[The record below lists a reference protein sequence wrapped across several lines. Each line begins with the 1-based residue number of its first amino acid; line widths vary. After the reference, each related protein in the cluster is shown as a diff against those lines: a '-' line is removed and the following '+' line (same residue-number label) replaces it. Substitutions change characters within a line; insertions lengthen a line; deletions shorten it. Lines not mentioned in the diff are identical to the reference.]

1 MALKNLNSDFERIF
15 TQIFK
20 PPGETSGS
28 SDPFRKF
35 LKNFNHVFTVDLN
48 DTTKQLKEIRTS
60 KSITKKT
67 EGKARQDLIINS
79 PKHKELTEKVA
90 KKIFEGFGNL
100 KDENTKSYSLLVTKD
115 FPKKQVLLQYGLEKD
130 NVQNIYNKVADAKAA
145 VLKKVWA
152 TKEGAEFLRL
162 LRDGGASVNEAG
174 TNIFD
179 VGHAQPVKELS
190 AAAFVKGVDSLQG
203 KGWSDYADEGD
214 NDNYVS
220 GIRDTIAK
228 KIKADLE
235 EFALNFDVVD
245 EFIVFKNGELVRK
258 PNTKFTVFTDLET
271 KFKNAVENQQKKKEG
286 KEESAREIGKVLGNL
301 KQYIQETMEE
311 EIQKARAA
319 GFVNREGS
327 DSFIEA
333 LGRGLVM
340 DKSLLPLY
348 KNGTAKNL
356 TKWKN
361 GVALRNRK
369 NRSKPFTHTY
379 KSKTTKHRVSPI
391 GSMKGVKGPR
401 REKNVESGG
410 QDMQIAASV
419 LRAFVNSRLTKTV
432 QGNMG
437 RPGLENVTGRFAQ
450 SVNVVNANA
459 LGNHVHMDYTY
470 QQNPYRV
477 FENGGQY
484 PSGYDPR
491 PLIERS
497 IRELAAA
504 KLETKFTLRRV

>member
-20 PPGETSGS
+20 PPGQTSGS
-28 SDPFRKF
+28 ADPFRKF
-35 LKNFNHVFTVDLN
+35 LKNFNHVFTISLADI
-48 DTTKQLKEIRTS
+48 TEQLKGIRTS
-60 KSITKKT
+60 KSLTKKT

-90 KKIFEGFGNL
+90 KKIFNEFGKL
-100 KDENTKSYSLLVTKD
+100 KDENTKSYSLFVIKNTKE
-115 FPKKQVLLQYGLEKD
+115 VVLQYGLEKD
-130 NVQNIYNKVADAKAA
+130 NVQNLYNKVADAKAA
-145 VLKKVWA
+145 VLKIVWA
-152 TKEGAEFLRL
+152 SKDGAAYLKL
-162 LRDGGASVNEAG
+162 LRDGGASVNDAG

-190 AAAFVKGVDSLQG
+190 AAAFVKGVDSLEG

-220 GIRDTIAK
+220 NIKDTIAK
-228 KIKADLE
+228 KIRDDLK
-235 EFALNFDVVD
+235 EFKLNFDVVD

-258 PNTKFTVFTDLET
+258 PNTTFTVFTDLET
-271 KFKNAVENQQKKKEG
+271 KFKNAVENQQKKAHRKQ
-286 KEESAREIGKVLGNL
+286 ESDRDIGTVLGDL
-301 KQYIQETMEE
+301 KRYIQEIMEA

-327 DSFIEA
+327 DSFVEA
-333 LGRGLVM
+333 LGRGIVM

-477 FENGGQY
+477 FENGEQY
-484 PSGYDPR
+484 SSGYDPR

>member
-28 SDPFRKF
+28 ADPFRKF
-35 LKNFNHVFTVDLN
+35 LKNFNHVFTISLK
-48 DTTKQLKEIRTS
+48 DTTEQLKGIRTS

-90 KKIFEGFGNL
+90 KKIFNEFGKL
-100 KDENTKSYSLLVTKD
+100 KDENTKSYSLFVTKNT
-115 FPKKQVLLQYGLEKD
+115 KEVILQYGLEKD
-130 NVQNIYNKVADAKAA
+130 NVQNLYNKVADAKAA
-145 VLKKVWA
+145 VLKIVWA
-152 TKEGAEFLRL
+152 SEDGAKFLRL
-162 LRDGGASVNEAG
+162 LRDGGASVNDAG

-190 AAAFVKGVDSLQG
+190 AAAFVKGVDSLEG

-220 GIRDTIAK
+220 DVKDTIAK
-228 KIKADLE
+228 KIRDDLA
-235 EFALNFDVVD
+235 EFKLNFDVVD

-258 PNTKFTVFTDLET
+258 PNAKFTVFTDLET
-271 KFKNAVENQQKKKEG
+271 KFKNAVENQQKKEEG

-301 KQYIQETMEE
+301 KQYIQETMDK
-311 EIQKARAA
+311 EIQKAKAA
-319 GFVNREGS
+319 GWVNREGS
-327 DSFIEA
+327 DSFVEA

-340 DKSLLPLY
+340 SKSLLPLY

-356 TKWKN
+356 TKWKT
-361 GVALRNRK
+361 GTPLKNRK

-437 RPGLENVTGRFAQ
+437 RPRLENVTGRFAE

-459 LGNHVHMDYTY
+459 LGNHVHLDYTY
-470 QQNPYRV
+470 QADPYRV
-477 FENGGQY
+477 FENGNQY

-491 PLIERS
+491 PLIEKS
-497 IRELAAA
+497 IREIAAA

>member
-28 SDPFRKF
+28 ADPFRKF
-35 LKNFNHVFTVDLN
+35 LKNFNHVFTISLK
-48 DTTKQLKEIRTS
+48 DTTEQLKAIRTS

-90 KKIFEGFGNL
+90 KKIFNEFGKL
-100 KDENTKSYSLLVTKD
+100 KDENTKSYSLFVTKNT
-115 FPKKQVLLQYGLEKD
+115 KEVILQYGLEKD
-130 NVQNIYNKVADAKAA
+130 NVQNLYNKVADAKAA
-145 VLKKVWA
+145 VLKVVWA
-152 TKEGAEFLRL
+152 SEDGAKFLRL
-162 LRDGGASVNEAG
+162 LRDGGASVNDAG

-190 AAAFVKGVDSLQG
+190 AAAFVKGVDSLEG

-220 GIRDTIAK
+220 DVKDTIAK
-228 KIKADLE
+228 KIRDDLA
-235 EFALNFDVVD
+235 EFKLNFDVVD

-258 PNTKFTVFTDLET
+258 PNAKFTVFTDLET
-271 KFKNAVENQQKKKEG
+271 KFKNAVENQQKKAEG

-301 KQYIQETMEE
+301 KQYIQETMDK
-311 EIQKARAA
+311 EIQKAKAD
-319 GFVNREGS
+319 GWVNREGS
-327 DSFIEA
+327 DSFVEA

-340 DKSLLPLY
+340 SKSLLPLY

-356 TKWKN
+356 TKWKT
-361 GVALRNRK
+361 GAPLKNRK

-437 RPGLENVTGRFAQ
+437 RPRLENVTGRFAE

-459 LGNHVHMDYTY
+459 LGNHVHLDYTY
-470 QQNPYRV
+470 QADPYRV
-477 FENGGQY
+477 FENGNQY

-491 PLIERS
+491 PLIEKS
-497 IRELAAA
+497 IREIAAA

>member
-1 MALKNLNSDFERIF
+1 MALKNLNSDFERLF

-35 LKNFNHVFTVDLN
+35 LKKFNHTFTISLK
-48 DTTKQLKEIRTS
+48 DTTEQLKGIRTS

-90 KKIFEGFGNL
+90 KKIFNEFGKL
-100 KDENTKSYSLLVTKD
+100 KDENTKSYSLFITKD
-115 FPKKQVLLQYGLEKD
+115 TKEVNLQYGLEKD
-130 NVQNIYNKVADAKAA
+130 NVQNLYSKVADAKAA
-145 VLKKVWA
+145 VLKIVWA
-152 TKEGAEFLRL
+152 SADGAKFLKL
-162 LRDGGASVNEAG
+162 LRDGGASVNDAG

-190 AAAFVKGVDSLQG
+190 AAAFVKGVDSLEG

-214 NDNYVS
+214 NDGYVS
-220 GIRDTIAK
+220 DVKDTIAK
-228 KIKADLE
+228 KIRDDLA
-235 EFALNFDVVD
+235 EFKLNFDVVD

-258 PNTKFTVFTDLET
+258 PNSTFTVFTDLET
-271 KFKNAVENQQKKKEG
+271 KFKNAVENQQKNEDG
-286 KEESAREIGKVLGNL
+286 KQESARDIGTVLGKL
-301 KQYIQETMEE
+301 KEYIQETMEA
-311 EIQKARAA
+311 EIKKARAA
-319 GFVNREGS
+319 GWVNREGS
-327 DSFIEA
+327 DSFVEA

-340 DKSLLPLY
+340 SKSLLPLY

-356 TKWKN
+356 TKWKA
-361 GVALRNRK
+361 GTPLKNRK
-369 NRSKPFTHTY
+369 NRSKPFTQTY
-379 KSKTTKHRVSPI
+379 KSKTTRHRVSPV

-401 REKNVESGG
+401 REKNIESGG

-419 LRAFVNSRLTKTV
+419 LRSFVNTSLTKQV

-437 RPGLENVTGRFAQ
+437 KPGLENVTGRFAQ

-470 QQNPYRV
+470 QADPYRV

-491 PLIERS
+491 PLIEKS